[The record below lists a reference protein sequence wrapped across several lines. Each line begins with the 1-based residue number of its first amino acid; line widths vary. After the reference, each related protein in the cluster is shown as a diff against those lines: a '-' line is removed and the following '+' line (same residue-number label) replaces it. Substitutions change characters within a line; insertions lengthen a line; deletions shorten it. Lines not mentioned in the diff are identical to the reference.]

1 MNDKD
6 QDYKN
11 TWGGFTKFVLW
22 GTVFVILVLVIL
34 ALTLL

>member
-1 MNDKD
+1 MSG

-11 TWGGFTKFVLW
+11 TWNVFTKFVLW
-22 GTVFVILVLVIL
+22 GTLAVIAILVVL

>member
-1 MNDKD
+1 MSD

-11 TWGGFTKFVLW
+11 TWNVFTKFVLW
-22 GTVFVILVLVIL
+22 GTVAVIAILVIL

>member
-1 MNDKD
+1 MSD

-11 TWGGFTKFVLW
+11 TWKGFTKFVLW
-22 GTVFVILVLVIL
+22 GTLVVIALLAIL